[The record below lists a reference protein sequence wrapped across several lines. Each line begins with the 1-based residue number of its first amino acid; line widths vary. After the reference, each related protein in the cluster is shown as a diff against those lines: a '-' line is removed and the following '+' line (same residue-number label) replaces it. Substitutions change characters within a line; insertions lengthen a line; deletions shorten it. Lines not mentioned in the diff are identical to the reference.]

1 LKPIPD
7 SIKIEVLRRWLNGET
22 YRPIGAEL
30 GLSTGVISEIIE
42 EYRQKAPDIDG
53 LRQLRLA
60 LGKAKARLPE
70 ALRGAQFLTKI
81 DELQFDSKYL
91 PGCLALIK
99 QAGERAPELTSASA
113 RLIDLE
119 QKAGKPYEQFLQQFN
134 QQLAAETELQR
145 RVKTLEDE
153 ELKLAS
159 SIRHLEKLNALQQ
172 TIETNEITSTI
183 LETLIGDGLRLQ
195 KLGFTTQDAE
205 ILARELAKR
214 NLDPNI
220 ASTQIASLLRECQ
233 SLEEAKEKAQAEA
246 RKWAS
251 ERDKAQ
257 QDVELLRKQDL
268 GLRNEIQRLE
278 EAYKERKQL
287 LENEHQAL
295 KEGLKADHDATK
307 QFLDADLLK
316 RLQENESHVQDLQK
330 KASTLTAQIQGL
342 ESTKATAMQEL
353 EIANANKSEAEAALQ
368 TIKEAVDKSKG
379 LATIVSL
386 IENPTALENR
396 PQVLETMIAILQG
409 FRTYLERTYP
419 NGWKKGIDLVIALDH
434 LREGLVGEM
443 R

>member
-1 LKPIPD
+1 LKPISG
-7 SIKIEVLRRWLNGET
+7 SIKTEVLRRWLNGET
-22 YRPIGAEL
+22 YQRISEE
-30 GLSTGVISEIIE
+30 TGVSMGAISEIIE

-60 LGKAKARLPE
+60 LGKAKASLPD

-99 QAGERAPELTSASA
+99 QAGERAPELITASA

-119 QKAGKPYEQFLQQFN
+119 QRAKKPYEQFLQQFN
-134 QQLAAETELQR
+134 QQLAAETELKG
-145 RVKTLEDE
+145 RVRTLEDK
-153 ELKLAS
+153 ELNLAN
-159 SIRHLEKLNALQQ
+159 SIRHLDKLNALQQ
-172 TIETNEITSTI
+172 TIETNKITPTI
-183 LETLIGDGLRLQ
+183 LETLIDDELRLQ

-205 ILARELAKR
+205 ILAQELAKR
-214 NLDPNI
+214 KLDPNI
-220 ASTQIASLLRECQ
+220 ASMQIASLLQECS

-257 QDVELLRKQDL
+257 QEAELLKEKCL
-268 GLRNEIQRLE
+268 GRRNEIQRLE

-287 LENEHQAL
+287 LENGHQAL

-307 QFLDADLLK
+307 QTLDADLLK
-316 RLQENESHVQDLQK
+316 RLQEKESQVQDLQT
-330 KASTLTAQIQGL
+330 KAGTLRAEIEGL
-342 ESTKATAMQEL
+342 ESTKATAMKEL
-353 EIANANKSEAEAALQ
+353 QIANANKSEAEAALQ

-379 LATIVSL
+379 LATVVSL
-386 IENPTALENR
+386 IQNPTALENR

-409 FRTYLERTYP
+409 FRTYLKLTYP

>member
-1 LKPIPD
+1 LKPISD
-7 SIKIEVLRRWLNGET
+7 SVKLEVLRRWLNGET

-60 LGKAKARLPE
+60 LGKAKASLPD

-99 QAGERAPELTSASA
+99 QMGERAPELITASA

-119 QKAGKPYEQFLQQFN
+119 QRAKKPYEQFLLQFN
-134 QQLAAETELQR
+134 QQLAAETELKG
-145 RVKTLEDE
+145 RVRTLEDE

-159 SIRHLEKLNALQQ
+159 SIRHLEKLNALQE
-172 TIETNEITSTI
+172 TIETNKITPTI

-195 KLGFTTQDAE
+195 KLGFTTQHAE

-220 ASTQIASLLRECQ
+220 ASTQIASLLQERL

-246 RKWAS
+246 KGWAS
-251 ERDKAQ
+251 ERDKVY

-268 GLRNEIQRLE
+268 GLRNELQRLE

-287 LENEHQAL
+287 LENGHQAL

-307 QFLDADLLK
+307 QTLDADLLK
-316 RLQENESHVQDLQK
+316 RLQEKESHIQDLQK
-330 KASTLTAQIQGL
+330 KASNLTAQIQGL
-342 ESTKATAMQEL
+342 ESTKATTMQEL
-353 EIANANKSEAEAALQ
+353 KIANANRSEAEAALKA
-368 TIKEAVDKSKG
+368 IKEAVDKSKG
-379 LATIVSL
+379 LATVVSL
-386 IENPTALENR
+386 IETPTALENR
-396 PQVLETMIAILQG
+396 PQVLETMIAISKG
-409 FRTYLERTYP
+409 FRAYLWETYLSD
-419 NGWKKGIDLVIALDH
+419 WKDGYHLKETLDR
-434 LREGLVGEM
+434 LSEGLVGEM

>member
-1 LKPIPD
+1 L
-7 SIKIEVLRRWLNGET
+7 EVLRRWLNGET

-60 LGKAKARLPE
+60 LGKAKASLPD

-99 QAGERAPELTSASA
+99 QMGERAPELITASA

-119 QKAGKPYEQFLQQFN
+119 QRAKKPYEQFLLQFN
-134 QQLAAETELQR
+134 QQLAAETELKG
-145 RVKTLEDE
+145 RVRTLEDE

-159 SIRHLEKLNALQQ
+159 SIRHLEKLNALQE
-172 TIETNEITSTI
+172 TIETNKITPTI

-195 KLGFTTQDAE
+195 KLGFTTQHAE

-220 ASTQIASLLRECQ
+220 ASTQIASLLQERL

-246 RKWAS
+246 KGWAS
-251 ERDKAQ
+251 ERDKVY

-268 GLRNEIQRLE
+268 GLRNELQRLE

-287 LENEHQAL
+287 LENGHQAL

-307 QFLDADLLK
+307 QTLDADLLK
-316 RLQENESHVQDLQK
+316 RLQEKESHIQDLQK
-330 KASTLTAQIQGL
+330 KASNLTAQIQGL
-342 ESTKATAMQEL
+342 ESTKATTMQEL
-353 EIANANKSEAEAALQ
+353 KIANANRSEAEAALKA
-368 TIKEAVDKSKG
+368 IKEAVDKSKG
-379 LATIVSL
+379 LATVVSL
-386 IENPTALENR
+386 IETPTALENR
-396 PQVLETMIAILQG
+396 PQVLETMIAISKG
-409 FRTYLERTYP
+409 FRAYLWETYLSD
-419 NGWKKGIDLVIALDH
+419 WKDGYHLKETLDR
-434 LREGLVGEM
+434 LSEGLVGEM